1 MPEAIDEI
9 NPMKL
14 STSAR
19 RKVTLN
25 LTSLI
30 DVLFILI
37 IFFAVSSTFLEQPG
51 IELKLPQAE
60 SSEAHPAQKV
70 VIYVDE
76 EGNIFLNEDPIRLD
90 ELAEEVGSLISEQT
104 DKNVVLSADGAAKHG
119 TVITIMDLLRK
130 EGIFK
135 IIVSTE
141 KPSP

>member
-1 MPEAIDEI
+1 VI

-14 STSAR
+14 TTSTR

-51 IELKLPQAE
+51 IELKLPEAE
-60 SSEAHPAQKV
+60 SSEAHTAQKV
-70 VIYVDE
+70 IVYVDH
-76 EGNIFLNEDPIRLD
+76 EGNIFLNDHPM
-90 ELAEEVGSLISEQT
+90 ELEALADAVGSLISAQT
-104 DKNVVLSADGAAKHG
+104 EKSVVLRADSAVKHG
-119 TVITIMDLLRK
+119 TVISILDLLRK
-130 EGIFK
+130 KGIFK

-141 KPSP
+141 KPCPEAIGR